1 MTLIYLR
8 LSHGLLSHNIFSTQG
23 FKNKNGD
30 VVLERTICPGMSNMH
45 HGSQSD
51 NDQPIILDGNT
62 IAIPSLGMYFNTNA
76 ARDGSS
82 KIKLAADRESGE
94 YATSPI
100 SVNGSNRL
108 SRKLYPSVEEK
119 GRKIKYKQY
128 SIFLP
133 MFKRS
138 KQPGRGAKK
147 AKSETTASTP
157 ISLHRLNNMF
167 TFHIG
172 THGNDT
178 ELNAL
183 LKEENVSCLEALY
196 LPTGESQ
203 IDYDNM
209 LDRHGLT
216 QEVVDSWSENA
227 DREKVP
233 QGQCDNDHC
242 CHRNHPICNSH
253 YAALPMSHTANTI
266 NSIIRRMCGDWC
278 YGMSINAYKDGN

>member
-1 MTLIYLR
+1 
-8 LSHGLLSHNIFSTQG
+8 
-23 FKNKNGD
+23 
-30 VVLERTICPGMSNMH
+30 MH

-62 IAIPSLGMYFNTNA
+62 IAIPSLGMYFDTNA
-76 ARDGSS
+76 ARDGSAC
-82 KIKLAADRESGE
+82 IKLAEDRDSGE

-100 SVNGSNRL
+100 VVEGSNRL
-108 SRKLYPSVEEK
+108 ARKMYPSVDETGGTIK
-119 GRKIKYKQY
+119 CIRHKIV
-128 SIFLP
+128 LP
-133 MFKRS
+133 VIKRS

-147 AKSETTASTP
+147 SKSETIAYSP
-157 ISLHRLNNMF
+157 IALHRLNNMF

-172 THGNDT
+172 THGNDK
-178 ELNAL
+178 ELNDL
-183 LKEENVSCLEALY
+183 LKEKNASCLEALY

-203 IDYDNM
+203 IDYEVM

-216 QEVVDSWSENA
+216 QEVVDSWSENVE
-227 DREKVP
+227 REKVP

-266 NSIIRRMCGDWC
+266 NSIIRRMSGDWC
-278 YGMSINAYKDGN
+278 YGMSIHAYTDGR